1 MALPIIS
8 MLGGT
13 LIGGAIS
20 LLAFGTGVGDIVNV
34 KLNQGF
40 QAKVLNAAEL
50 IRCYLKGVIS
60 ESQFY
65 EEMTKVG
72 LNRDNAKR
80 LAESTPDGL
89 NTTEILTLWFRYGG
103 VDETVWNITEQWLKD
118 RFAESGLNLQR
129 QKEIIEANRPVPSL
143 QDVITFAVRDVFEK
157 EQVEQAKLLDGIP
170 DVYLSECRKRGLDE
184 TDAKYYWAAHWNLP
198 SLTQVYEMFH
208 RLYAGS
214 GFSSTFT
221 EADMDVFFNLA
232 DIAPGYRD
240 KLKLISY
247 QPLTR
252 VDIRRMWRTGFY
264 QSQPNPIQKLIHD
277 HRQLG
282 YSPEDSQR
290 LANYVMQTEG
300 TGRKKLTYSQIVNF
314 YVNNIW
320 GEESKETALKELQ
333 NLGYSSSY
341 AEKILE
347 YIDLKNITT
356 EEKALI
362 DAIREKYTNGIIETE
377 AELRTA
383 LFKIP
388 LEATNVNKF
397 VKEFNSLIE
406 KKKSRLSKS
415 EAIKLYQTGLINES
429 EFRTLLEYQGYIK
442 KDIDLLLKY
451 YGKGRSENQELPSK
465 DDVISWVE
473 TNLIDEYGFIYY
485 MRKIGFNDELILL
498 YYKSLG
504 LEFSTGALD
513 KLTLQDKIDYEKM
526 V

>member
-1 MALPIIS
+1 MALPILS

-40 QAKVLNAAEL
+40 QAKVLSAAEL

-60 ESQFY
+60 ETQFY

-72 LNRDNAKR
+72 LNRDNARR

-103 VDETVWNITEQWLKD
+103 TDETVWNITEQWLKD
-118 RFAESGLNLQR
+118 RFSESGLNLQR

-143 QDVITFAVRDVFEK
+143 QDIITFAVRDVFES
-157 EQVEQAKLLDGIP
+157 EQVEQGKLMAGVP

-208 RLYAGS
+208 RLYPGS
-214 GFSSTFT
+214 GYPEPFT
-221 EADMDVFFNLA
+221 EADMDIFFNLA
-232 DIAPGYRD
+232 DIAPGYRN
-240 KLKLISY
+240 KLKQISY

-264 QSQPNPIQKLIHD
+264 QSQPNPVQRLIHD

-282 YSPEDSQR
+282 YSPEDAQR

-300 TGRKKLTYSQIVNF
+300 SGRKKLTYSQIVNF
-314 YVNNIW
+314 YINNIW
-320 GEESKETALKELQ
+320 GDDSKETALKELE
-333 NLGYSSSY
+333 NLGYSSTY
-341 AEKILE
+341 AEKILT
-347 YIDLKNITT
+347 YIDLKNITS
-356 EEKALI
+356 EEKTVI
-362 DAIREKYTNGIIETE
+362 EGIKEKYLNGVIETE

-383 LFKIP
+383 LFKVP
-388 LEATNVNKF
+388 LEASAVNKYIKDF
-397 VKEFNSLIE
+397 QSLSE
-406 KKKSRLSKS
+406 KRKSRLSKA
-415 EAIKLYQTGLINES
+415 EAVKLYQAELITAS
-429 EFRTLLEYQGYIK
+429 EFRTLLEYQGYIA

-451 YGKGRSENQELPSK
+451 YGKGRAEDQKLPLK
-465 DDVISWVE
+465 DDIISWIE
-473 TNLIDEYGFIYY
+473 SEFIDEYGFIYY
-485 MRKIGFNDELILL
+485 MRKIGYNDELILL

-504 LEFSTGALD
+504 LEFSQQALN
-513 KLTLQDKIDYEKM
+513 KLSINEKIDYEKM